1 MTIPFFTIKCPV
13 CNKGEIPY
21 PFEDKG
27 KGCCE
32 YCRNCGASRET
43 IELYFNTQVKIAF
56 FILKWCFIVGGIF
69 FIFDFIKN
77 LF

>member
-13 CNKGEIPY
+13 YKRGEIPY

-27 KGCCE
+27 KGCE

-43 IELYFNTQVKIAF
+43 IEIYFNAEVKIAF
-56 FILKWCFIVGGIF
+56 FIIKLIVFVCILL
-69 FIFDFIKN
+69 FIFDFISK
-77 LF
+77 